1 MKKSS
6 FGKTNEVETYRKY
19 NETPLHWVSTVK
31 LPIQFICKIRVLDMN
46 KLYIEL
52 YNFILWMFP
61 SLQHT
66 QTSVSMS
73 IKMQLREMLLWLIL
87 NTIRG
92 QSHLFLKQM
101 GNNIP

>member
-52 YNFILWMFP
+52 YNFILWMFVFAAYTDICLHEHQNATP
-61 SLQHT
+61 GNVALANT
-66 QTSVSMS
+66 EYNKGS
-73 IKMQLREMLLWLIL
+73 ITPFET
-87 NTIRG
+87 NG
-92 QSHLFLKQM
+92 
-101 GNNIP
+101 